1 MDSQNRHTTLEQAV
15 FLQQVPLQAPD
26 QIQVRIRQIRLR
38 IHHTHKVDDHNRTV
52 SRTPMVSA
60 YRLDSHIFV
69 YILDT

>member
-1 MDSQNRHTTLEQAV
+1 MDIQIRHTTLEQAV
-15 FLQQVPLQAPD
+15 FLQQVRRQAPD
-26 QIQVRIRQIRLR
+26 QIQVRIHQILHR
-38 IHHTHKVDDHNRTV
+38 IRHTHKVDDHTRTV